1 MSLIVVFRSRE
12 SGVVHR
18 SRYAHLFKNGQQ
30 PFVRASGSTRVV
42 DSATNWTTG
51 FSIHSPPPLSVIIP
65 EDGSA
70 SNNTLD
76 DNMCDNAGS
85 SDDQT
90 AAWLAV
96 YGPSITVRLNNWA
109 PGANLTDDDIFALMS
124 LCPFDSVA
132 KNKRSQWCNVFDKPE
147 DWKGFEYSGDLDK
160 YYGTG
165 YGAYLGRVQGVGYVN
180 ELLARLTNTPVND
193 STQTNSTL
201 DGSEDTFP
209 LDRTI
214 YADFSHDN
222 QMIAIYAAM
231 GLFTQPSGVEPL
243 SLSTPDEAR
252 TWRADRL
259 VPFSSRMVVEKVA
272 CGKDAYVRV
281 LVNDEVQSLSFC
293 GGASMCPLHTF
304 VESQAYA
311 RSGGEDDW
319 RKCFE

>member
-1 MSLIVVFRSRE
+1 M
-12 SGVVHR
+12 
-18 SRYAHLFKNGQQ
+18 
-30 PFVRASGSTRVV
+30 RASGSTRVI
-42 DSATNWTTG
+42 DTATNWTIG
-51 FSIHSPPPLSVIIP
+51 FSVDSPPPLSVIIP
-65 EDGSA
+65 EDGPS

-76 DNMCDNAGS
+76 DDMCDNSGS

-96 YGPSITVRLNNWA
+96 YGPNITARLNAWA
-109 PGANLTDDDIFALMS
+109 PGANLTDDNTFALMS

-132 KNKRSQWCNVFDKPE
+132 KNNLSQWCDVFDHPQ
-147 DWKGFEYSGDLDK
+147 DWESFQYSGDLDK

-180 ELLARLTNTPVND
+180 ELLARLTSTAVND

-201 DGSEDTFP
+201 DGNEETFP
-209 LDRTI
+209 LDRAM

-231 GLFTQPSGVEPL
+231 GLFKQPSGVEPL
-243 SLSTPDEAR
+243 SLDAPNEAR
-252 TWRADRL
+252 TWRAKRL

-272 CGKDAYVRV
+272 CGEEEYVRV

-293 GGASMCPLHTF
+293 GEQSLCRLDAF
-304 VESQAYA
+304 VESQTYA
-311 RSGGEDDW
+311 RSGGEGDW
-319 RKCFE
+319 PKCFE